1 MDARERLLA
10 GLPATEQRLRLAGI
24 PTSVLAGG
32 DGTPVV
38 LLHGPGEFAAHWL
51 RVISPLTRTHLVVAP
66 DLPGHGASGAGDAPL
81 DPEQVLGWLG
91 ELIERTCPTPPV
103 LVGRVLGGA
112 IAARFAGRHRDRLA
126 HLVLVDTL
134 GLTPLRLAPRFE
146 LAVQRFMAAPN
157 EHSYDRLMGLCS
169 FDLDTL
175 VEQLG
180 EQWEPFAA
188 YAIDRARTPA
198 VQACFGSLMA
208 QFGTQPIPPAEL
220 SRIAVPTALIW
231 GRHDMATPLRVA
243 EEAGARY
250 GWPLHVIEDAADDP
264 PIEQPEA
271 FLRALHGALK
281 TPAAQETAR

>member
-24 PTSVLAGG
+24 PTSVLVGG
-32 DGTPVV
+32 DGPPVV

-51 RVISPLTRTHLVVAP
+51 RVISPLTRTHWVVAP
-66 DLPGHGASGAGDAPL
+66 DLPGHGASGTPDASL
-81 DPEQVLGWLG
+81 DPEHVLGWLG

-112 IAARFAGRHRDRLA
+112 IAARFAGRHPDRLA

-134 GLTPLRLAPRFE
+134 GLAPLRLAPRFE
-146 LAVQRFMAAPN
+146 LAVNRFMAAPN

-180 EQWEPFAA
+180 EQWKPFEA

-198 VQACFGSLMA
+198 VQASFGSLMA

-271 FLRALHGALK
+271 FLRALHAALE

>member
-24 PTSVLAGG
+24 PTSVLVGG
-32 DGTPVV
+32 DGPPVV

-51 RVISPLTRTHLVVAP
+51 RVISPLTRTHWVVAP
-66 DLPGHGASGAGDAPL
+66 DLPGHGASGTGDASL
-81 DPEQVLGWLG
+81 DPEHVLGWLG

-134 GLTPLRLAPRFE
+134 GLAPLRLAPRFE
-146 LAVQRFMAAPN
+146 LAVQRFMEAPN

-180 EQWEPFAA
+180 EQWKPFEA

-198 VQACFGSLMA
+198 VRASFGSLMA

-220 SRIAVPTALIW
+220 SRIAVPAALIW

-271 FLRALHGALK
+271 FLRALHAALEAS
-281 TPAAQETAR
+281 AAQETAQ